1 MVVSKRGQEAGVCAA
16 ACIVAEYNASIA
28 IPEVPLDRDAGEMG
42 QRATHDHSKAVLPD
56 LHADLPVPVRQ
67 NAEDAQHRRHAQ
79 HSARTLVAFQDMPL
93 QRVPSRGRDAARRY
107 ARFAIATCVTG
118 VSQRTGSRSLFSKP
132 SRTAP

>member
-79 HSARTLVAFQDMPL
+79 HRARRHCHFSAC
-93 QRVPSRGRDAARRY
+93 RGRDAARRY
-107 ARFAIATCVTG
+107 ERFAIASRVTG